1 MSTPVI
7 GIYHDPMT
15 SCHISIPKTRSASV
29 EQTIT
34 DLSNAVIVKVNKA
47 HNFDP
52 PLSLDNMSL
61 KFCPSVDQSASLH
74 SLGDDNTLIAL
85 ITPES
90 GHADLQ
96 KIRERWDELDRENK
110 ALEKRNTEL
119 EAGAGRSTLP
129 LFGSSHFMTKT
140 HE

>member
-7 GIYHDPMT
+7 AIYHDPMT

-34 DLSNAVIVKVNKA
+34 DLSNDVIVKVNKA

-85 ITPES
+85 ITPKS
-90 GHADLQ
+90 GLQ
-96 KIRERWDELDRENK
+96 KTRERWDGLDKENK
-110 ALEKRNTEL
+110 ALKKRNTEL
-119 EAGAGRSTLP
+119 ETEAGKSTLP
-129 LFGSSHFMTKT
+129 LFGSSPFMTKN
-140 HE
+140 E